1 MANQD
6 PELWEKASD
15 ARETLE
21 RNLAEDQEVGY
32 VDIGCGQSEADANAP
47 SLRIH
52 VWGEGDEGAFPHDVE
67 GIPVVIS
74 RDRDDS

>member
-32 VDIGCGQSEADANAP
+32 VDIGCGQSEADATC
-47 SLRIH
+47 RH
-52 VWGEGDEGAFPHDVE
+52 CAFTSGVKVMKAH
-67 GIPVVIS
+67 S
-74 RDRDDS
+74 RMMSRAFR